1 MTRARTAIA
10 GASCRVARVA
20 SCVAACGALAA
31 ATACFA
37 QAPAARTQPQAPRA
51 PAQGAEPLVVEAQSD
66 GVRVVR
72 RLAGP
77 RGWQPGAPLALTIEA
92 TGPAGTEF
100 TMPTLPETLGPF
112 EVRVV
117 RTGRDPATGAQR
129 LQATLT
135 AWEAGELPVP
145 EFTVTATLPSGATVA
160 VTAPAGTATIESLLS
175 ENLPLTELA
184 ADLRGPVEIPG
195 RGWLW
200 WLAAGVG
207 IATSLGAAWWL
218 THRGGRVEPAPPL
231 PADQWAMREID
242 RLESEQLPERG
253 EVEGFFVRLSDIV
266 RTYIE
271 QRFAIAAPEQTTQ
284 EFIRAAGKHPDL
296 AGGHERTLAAFLR
309 TADMVKF
316 AAQRPA
322 GTECGRALDA
332 MRGFVRATAPPHEA
346 PAEGGAA
353 TPPVARAT
361 DTPPGGRA

>member
-1 MTRARTAIA
+1 
-10 GASCRVARVA
+10 
-20 SCVAACGALAA
+20 
-31 ATACFA
+31 
-37 QAPAARTQPQAPRA
+37 
-51 PAQGAEPLVVEAQSD
+51 
-66 GVRVVR
+66 
-72 RLAGP
+72 
-77 RGWQPGAPLALTIEA
+77 
-92 TGPAGTEF
+92 
-100 TMPTLPETLGPF
+100 MPTLGETLGPF
-112 EVRVV
+112 EVRGV

-129 LQATLT
+129 LEATLT

-145 EFTVTATLPSGATVA
+145 EFTVTAALPGGATVA
-160 VTAPAGTATIESLLS
+160 VTAPAGTATVESLLA

-207 IATSLGAAWWL
+207 VAASLGAAWWL
-218 THRGGRVEPAPPL
+218 TRRGAPVAPPPPL

-271 QRFAIAAPEQTTQ
+271 QRFEIAAPEQTTQ
-284 EFIRAAGKHPDL
+284 EFIRAAGRHPDL
-296 AGGHERTLAAFLR
+296 AGGHERTLAGFLR

-332 MRGFVRATAPPHEA
+332 MRGFVRATAPPHESA
-346 PAEGGAA
+346 AEGGAGAAPAAPDARGA
-353 TPPVARAT
+353 T
-361 DTPPGGRA
+361 GGRP